1 MSLPLQDPAII
12 TITIDIPYLSQLIG
26 WWRLARQSITFCAL
40 SHLSNPTSSTYF
52 FVILHPNMSMQLD
65 SIRAAY
71 AVLHGRVKTALR
83 RQLGDIQR
91 LSIIRGDALSLAASA
106 EQVSHCRLE
115 LQSHN

>member
-12 TITIDIPYLSQLIG
+12 TITIDIPNYSQLIG
-26 WWRLARQSITFCAL
+26 RMRLARQSITFCAL
-40 SHLSNPTSSTYF
+40 SHLSNP
-52 FVILHPNMSMQLD
+52 FVTLHPSMSMQLD